1 MKKFSKG
8 ASTHSLMFFS
18 EKIEKCNS
26 GKLTGYFVLHPACT
40 IFAPTGQFWDCKNVC
55 LYVNLVVMRV
65 CSRCIL
71 TDSYPGISFG
81 KDGLC
86 SICSSKQVFKP
97 LGEESLMHLFDKAK
111 AKKRGE
117 YDALVPLSGGKDSM
131 FILYLA
137 VKVYNLKVMT
147 MTYDN
152 GFVSQIA
159 KDNMAR
165 AVEMMNVKH
174 IVCKPEEDTLRK
186 IYKEMLINSGD
197 ICGACGIAIR
207 ANMFKVASDY
217 KIPMILLG
225 TSPLEEDSFL
235 PDTTL
240 DISRFKYIL
249 KKSAGVTKKNVNN
262 FLIYPK
268 MNYFRLSIGKR
279 TGKYAKEV
287 RPLFYIENPSD
298 KDMGEIIK
306 RELGWQ
312 EDTMHEYSKHFD
324 CIAEP
329 FTNYVRHHIYGYER
343 RVCQYSTM
351 IRRGEITRE
360 KALAMYTADNI
371 LKKPPVYSTILGTLD
386 VSDNDMEKV
395 MKIKP
400 LKYERHVS
408 MANKLF
414 FLLMKLIGR

>member
-1 MKKFSKG
+1 
-8 ASTHSLMFFS
+8 
-18 EKIEKCNS
+18 
-26 GKLTGYFVLHPACT
+26 
-40 IFAPTGQFWDCKNVC
+40 
-55 LYVNLVVMRV
+55 MRV
-65 CSRCIL
+65 CSKCIL
-71 TDSYPGISFG
+71 TDAYPGISFG
-81 KDGLC
+81 EDGLC
-86 SICSSKQVFKP
+86 SMCSSNNVFKP
-97 LGEESLMHLFDKAK
+97 SGEENLLRLFDAAK

-131 FILYLA
+131 YILYLA

-165 AVEMMNVKH
+165 AVEKMNVKH
-174 IVCKPEEDTLRK
+174 IVCKPDENLLWR
-186 IYKEMLINSGD
+186 IYKEMLLSSGD
-197 ICGACGIAIR
+197 ICGACGIAIK

-249 KKSAGVTKKNVNN
+249 KKSDDVTKKEVKD
-262 FLIYPK
+262 FLIYPN
-268 MNYFRLSIGKR
+268 MNYFKLSIGKR

-298 KDMGEIIK
+298 KEMGEIIT

-312 EDTMHEYSKHFD
+312 EDTTHEYSKHFD

-351 IRRGEITRE
+351 VRRGEITRE
-360 KALAMYTADNI
+360 KALSMYTSDNMA
-371 LKKPPVYSTILGTLD
+371 KKPPVYKTILGMLD
-386 VSDNDMEKV
+386 VGDEDMDKV
-395 MKIKP
+395 LKIKP

-408 MANKLF
+408 KANKLF
-414 FLLMKLIGR
+414 SLLMKLIRR